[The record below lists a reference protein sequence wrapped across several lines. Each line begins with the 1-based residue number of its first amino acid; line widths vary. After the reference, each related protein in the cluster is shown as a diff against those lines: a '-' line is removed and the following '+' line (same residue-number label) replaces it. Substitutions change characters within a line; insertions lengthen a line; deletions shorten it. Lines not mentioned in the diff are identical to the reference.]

1 LKNYFILYKPFL
13 LFLGKFFLTYLLL
26 TTAYQSYLDKNDD
39 GVDRITTHV
48 ANLTESV
55 ARLMDVPLSTE
66 SNGVYYA
73 ILYQDRVVGRII
85 EGCNAISVIILFI
98 SFVVAFSG
106 KWKPTSLFILTGS
119 LLIYVL
125 NIFRIIFLVVLL
137 YHYPTQEH
145 LLHGVLF
152 PLIIYGIVFVLWV
165 IWVNNFSKYASKT
178 SK

>member
-1 LKNYFILYKPFL
+1 
-13 LFLGKFFLTYLLL
+13 
-26 TTAYQSYLDKNDD
+26 LDRNND
-39 GVDRITTHV
+39 GVDAITTHV
-48 ANLTESV
+48 AHLTESS
-55 ARLMDVPLSTE
+55 AHLMGVNLSTE
-66 SNGVYYA
+66 IYVTHYT
-73 ILYQDRVVGRII
+73 ILYQGKAVGRII

-137 YHYPTQEH
+137 YYYPTQEH

-152 PLIIYGIVFVLWV
+152 PLIIYGIVFILWV
-165 IWVNNFSKYASKT
+165 IWVNNFSKYASKNT
-178 SK
+178 K